1 MPAGSVIVTHSV
13 AVTFEFPTQTCSKV
27 MALLRTPNS
36 SGGHSRSLDV
46 FTSSSLLARGTA
58 YPSWLVGRC
67 QGATEGCTV
76 LQSALRRPV
85 YEGVVALNG
94 HQAGN
99 AWTRPRRRIFPSE
112 CCTWPCKRPSVSALL
127 AGEMVADSRQPTRC
141 FFFCKVRAGKLAC
154 NGWFLTSWEVPTRA
168 CENFRACGKQW
179 RRRCCE
185 ICCHNLIQQNL
196 FLSSPTPTMFR
207 NRFRLVQKISRVL
220 RVHGLHLLLTI
231 VARDLGTDV
240 AGGSRRRRHTKLG
253 AAKGTKSQGRKTLL
267 FYTT

>member
-46 FTSSSLLARGTA
+46 FPSSSLLARGTA
-58 YPSWLVGRC
+58 YPLWLVGRC

-76 LQSALRRPV
+76 LQSALRRPL

-94 HQAGN
+94 HQAAKRMDQALMEN
-99 AWTRPRRRIFPSE
+99 FP
-112 CCTWPCKRPSVSALL
+112 KRVLYMAMQACLSKRTLL
-127 AGEMVADSRQPTRC
+127 AGEMVGDSFQPTRC
-141 FFFCKVRAGKLAC
+141 FFCKVRAGKLAC

-185 ICCHNLIQQNL
+185 ICVTISSNRIS
-196 FLSSPTPTMFR
+196 FLSSPTPR
-207 NRFRLVQKISRVL
+207 CSEI
-220 RVHGLHLLLTI
+220 GLGLY
-231 VARDLGTDV
+231 
-240 AGGSRRRRHTKLG
+240 
-253 AAKGTKSQGRKTLL
+253 RKFHEFSGCTACT
-267 FYTT
+267 YC